1 MRYRSQSPEDGGSGS
16 AEAAREE
23 AEYFQRIEEHFGQR
37 RGGPLVLSP
46 KDWKLIQRWHEKRIP
61 LPVVL
66 RGINLAFD
74 RFAASGP
81 RPDRLNTLSYCAQH
95 VETTWEDHRRTHAGS
110 QESRDGR
117 PGDGPSP
124 TILHLQAVALACR
137 RAASTDLPGEASR
150 SLEHSAIALELLAA
164 RTEAGE
170 LDAGSVDVAAKALE
184 QQAEEA
190 LALAWHGVDGEPRR
204 RLVDL
209 QIPRFSPYA
218 V

>member
-1 MRYRSQSPEDGGSGS
+1 MRYRSQSPEDGGGGN
-16 AEAAREE
+16 AEVAREE

-37 RGGPLVLSP
+37 RGGPLILSP
-46 KDWKLIQRWHEKRIP
+46 RDWQLIQRWHEKGIP

-66 RGINLAFD
+66 RGINQAFD

-95 VETTWEDHRRTHAGS
+95 VETIWEDHRQTHAGS
-110 QESRDGR
+110 QEAREDRAGEK
-117 PGDGPSP
+117 PSP
-124 TILHLQAVALACR
+124 AILHLQEVALACR
-137 RAASTDLPGEASR
+137 RPASANLPGEASR
-150 SLEHSAIALELLAA
+150 ALEQAA
-164 RTEAGE
+164 AELERMAVRAEAGE
-170 LDAGSVDVAAKALE
+170 LDARSLDAAAKALE
-184 QQAEEA
+184 QQVEEA
-190 LALAWHGVDGEPRR
+190 LALAWHGIDDEPPK

>member
-16 AEAAREE
+16 AEVAPEE

-37 RGGPLVLSP
+37 RGGPLILSP
-46 KDWKLIQRWHEKRIP
+46 RDWQLVQRWREKGIP

-95 VETTWEDHRRTHAGS
+95 VETTWEEHRRTHAGS
-110 QESRDGR
+110 QKTRDESAREK
-117 PGDGPSP
+117 PSP
-124 TILHLQAVALACR
+124 ARQHLQTVALACR
-137 RAASTDLPGEASR
+137 RAASEELPGDASC
-150 SLEHSAIALELLAA
+150 ALEQAASEVERLAIRA
-164 RTEAGE
+164 QAGE
-170 LDAGSVDVAAKALE
+170 LDARSLDATAKALE
-184 QQAEEA
+184 ARLEKA
-190 LALAWHGVDGEPRR
+190 LALAWHGIAEEQPQGRA
-204 RLVDL
+204 DL

-218 V
+218 I